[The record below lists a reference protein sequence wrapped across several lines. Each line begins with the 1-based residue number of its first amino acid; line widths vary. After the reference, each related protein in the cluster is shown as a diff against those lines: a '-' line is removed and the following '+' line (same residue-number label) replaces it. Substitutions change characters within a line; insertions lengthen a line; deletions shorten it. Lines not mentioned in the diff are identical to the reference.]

1 MARGVN
7 KVILVGNLG
16 ADPETRYT
24 ASGAA
29 ITGIR
34 IATSESWKDK
44 QTGEQQ
50 ERTEWHSITFFGR
63 LAEIAG
69 EYLRKGSQV
78 YVEGR
83 LQTDKWQDKDGN
95 DRYTTKVIANEMQM
109 LGARGGEGSGSSGG
123 SNGGGF
129 RSGGQNRGGG
139 GGGRQDSP
147 PDDGFADDDI
157 PF

>member
-1 MARGVN
+1 LARTGDFDMSKGIN

-16 ADPETRYT
+16 ADPETRFT
-24 ASGAA
+24 ATGAA

-44 QTGEQQ
+44 QGEQQ

-83 LQTDKWQDKDGN
+83 LQTEKWQDKDGN

-109 LGARGGEGSGSSGG
+109 LGAKSEQAQRTKPE
-123 SNGGGF
+123 
-129 RSGGQNRGGG
+129 RTQ
-139 GGGRQDSP
+139 P
-147 PDDGFADDDI
+147 ADDGFQDDI